1 MTMFKRRGADE
12 FELRLDSKDDDY
24 STFSFTFD
32 RWQLG
37 RLATT
42 AYELHREALE
52 DEERVRARVSA
63 PKTP

>member
-12 FELRLDSKDDDY
+12 FELRLDSDVGNHGA
-24 STFSFTFD
+24 TFTFD

-42 AYELHREALE
+42 AYELHREAIE